1 MKHSIIV
8 LENNEKYIHK
18 ICFFFTI
25 LMLGL
30 KYIVSIKNKTLS
42 KNCLKKP
49 RPI

>member
-25 LMLGL
+25 LMLRL
-30 KYIVSIKNKTLS
+30 NIVSIKNKTLS
-42 KNCLKKP
+42 KNCLKTS